1 MEINIIKQNENPLL
15 NRTEITFECLY
26 QGEATPKIS
35 NVKNKLVAML
45 DADKNLLVVDKVKPH
60 FGEGKAEGY
69 AKIYG
74 SEDSLKDIETE
85 HVMVKNQEAKAE
97 EESQEE

>member
-15 NRTEITFECLY
+15 DRTEITFECLY

-35 NVKNKLVAML
+35 DVKSKLVAML
-45 DADKNLLVVDKVKPH
+45 DANKNLLVVDKVKPH
-60 FGEGKAEGY
+60 FGEGKAKGY

-74 SEDSLKDIETE
+74 SEETLNDFEAE
-85 HVMVKNQEAKAE
+85 HVLAKNKEVKAE
-97 EESQEE
+97 DEAQEE